1 VGKGSILHGV
11 ALAII
16 VTGCASLPS
25 GGEEGVPPGT
35 AARAPSAASASAAG
49 EDAAI
54 PVIDAHLHVNFAN
67 HADPT
72 SGLPDTR
79 AELAAELA
87 RSHVVAAVAMAH
99 AGDAWEDL
107 SDLGIIQCVGLGG
120 EVDEAA
126 LEAALAGGKY
136 RCIKIYLGYIHRYAY
151 DPAYEPAYQLA
162 ARFHVPVVF
171 HTGDTDSRKAKLKYA
186 DPLTVDEVAVDHPD
200 VTFVIAHAGNPWIE
214 SAAEVAYKNPNVVLD
229 ASAFLVG
236 DLRKVPPDQIETY
249 LVRPIR
255 WIYGYVDDP
264 TKLMFGTD
272 WPLVEIGPYL
282 EAFKR
287 AIPREHWRA
296 ILHDNAARVFG
307 ITPAMERPR

>member
-1 VGKGSILHGV
+1 VPTLIRSSLAALAAV
-11 ALAII
+11 ALAA
-16 VTGCASLPS
+16 CASLPTS
-25 GGEEGVPPGT
+25 GEEGVPPGPPP
-35 AARAPSAASASAAG
+35 AAAA
-49 EDAAI
+49 DAV
-54 PVIDAHLHVNFAN
+54 PVIDAHLHVNLAN
-67 HADPT
+67 APDTT

-79 AELAAELA
+79 AELAAEMK
-87 RSHVVAAVAMAH
+87 RNHVVGAVAMAH

-107 SDLGIIQCVGLGG
+107 SDLGVIQCVGLGA

-126 LEAALAGGKY
+126 IEAALAGGKY

-151 DPAYEPAYQLA
+151 DPAYEPAYRLA

-171 HTGDTDSRKAKLKYA
+171 HTGDFDSAKAKLKYA

-214 SAAEVAYKNPNVVLD
+214 SAAEVAYKNKNVVLD
-229 ASAFLVG
+229 GSAFVIGNLAE
-236 DLRKVPPDQIETY
+236 VPPDRVEDY
-249 LVRPIR
+249 LVAPVR
-255 WIYGYVDDP
+255 WIFGYLADP

-272 WPLVEIGPYL
+272 WPLVGIGPYL

-287 AIPREHWRA
+287 AIPRESWRA
-296 ILHDNAARVFG
+296 VLHDNAARVYG